1 MVRAALK
8 AYFILLNIKEKSF
21 KDSKE
26 RLEFLE
32 SFKSDLVQM
41 INQQIYLDDLK
52 EAFSLLR
59 YFFQFYASN
68 SQYFIEGLK
77 FFSLFTEII
86 KLQEFN
92 SIKAFLFYFAYQT
105 RKYSSEPVKE
115 LLSQNLLKATIFD
128 NKKYLD
134 FCMYCF
140 YRGIHCYFYC
150 TPIEIGL
157 KRNVNNN
164 KFLNGFICQM
174 IRSLCFLK
182 YLTNF
187 NIKECLTRGTRLY
200 QFDDNA
206 LIDHED
212 VAFCLEFLE
221 KDKNDYK
228 SFKEFVQEN
237 SNNIALCSLQG
248 LKKAAED
255 EIIFKI
261 IKDVLQ
267 LYKRIKM
274 SKIATFKQLEVKDI
288 MRVLKRKVLEGEI
301 NIKYDESED
310 IIETFDLDP
319 GLKERVKKTK
329 DLYEKIL
336 EGNKNMFL
344 NIKTKKLDQIS
355 GKANDKKLNEILIN
369 NMEPYENVGYEDD
382 DIAMNEDD

>member
-1 MVRAALK
+1 
-8 AYFILLNIKEKSF
+8 
-21 KDSKE
+21 
-26 RLEFLE
+26 
-32 SFKSDLVQM
+32 
-41 INQQIYLDDLK
+41 
-52 EAFSLLR
+52 
-59 YFFQFYASN
+59 
-68 SQYFIEGLK
+68 
-77 FFSLFTEII
+77 
-86 KLQEFN
+86 
-92 SIKAFLFYFAYQT
+92 
-105 RKYSSEPVKE
+105 
-115 LLSQNLLKATIFD
+115 
-128 NKKYLD
+128 
-134 FCMYCF
+134 
-140 YRGIHCYFYC
+140 
-150 TPIEIGL
+150 
-157 KRNVNNN
+157 
-164 KFLNGFICQM
+164 M

-267 LYKRIKM
+267 IYKRIKM

-369 NMEPYENVGYEDD
+369 NMEPYEHVGYEDD
-382 DIAMNEDD
+382 DDIPMNEDD

>member
-140 YRGIHCYFYC
+140 YRGIHCLEKKDFYMAAYFYC

-228 SFKEFVQEN
+228 SFKE
-237 SNNIALCSLQG
+237 
-248 LKKAAED
+248 
-255 EIIFKI
+255 
-261 IKDVLQ
+261 
-267 LYKRIKM
+267 
-274 SKIATFKQLEVKDI
+274 IATFKQLEVKDI

-382 DIAMNEDD
+382 DIPMNEDD